1 MTNNEI
7 STGTNQTQKTS
18 RQLVSELN
26 VIDDIFFHKMVE
38 NSEVCQEILRIIL
51 EDDGLEVIEH
61 HPQDSLKNLQG
72 RSVFL
77 DVRCRDSAG
86 KYYEVEVQKANDD
99 DHQRRV
105 RYNGSLLTSATTK
118 VGTDFIEVPD
128 VTIIFISRFDLFRE
142 KRTIY
147 HVKRCLEETGTFVE
161 NGFHEI
167 YVNTKI
173 NDGSDIAE
181 LMSFFEDSTGYHDKF
196 PNLSNRVRLFKVT
209 EEGVTYM
216 SSVIENY
223 ISDVKEESRRE
234 GRKEGRK
241 EGRREGSYTSVQ
253 KLVANRA
260 AATEKKACEMLSV
273 DYDAFLKWKN
283 EQPLDIEQ

>member
-1 MTNNEI
+1 M
-7 STGTNQTQKTS
+7 
-18 RQLVSELN
+18 
-26 VIDDIFFHKMVE
+26 
-38 NSEVCQEILRIIL
+38 
-51 EDDGLEVIEH
+51 
-61 HPQDSLKNLQG
+61 
-72 RSVFL
+72 
-77 DVRCRDSAG
+77 
-86 KYYEVEVQKANDD
+86 
-99 DHQRRV
+99 
-105 RYNGSLLTSATTK
+105 
-118 VGTDFIEVPD
+118 
-128 VTIIFISRFDLFRE
+128 
-142 KRTIY
+142 
-147 HVKRCLEETGTFVE
+147 E

-181 LMSFFEDSTGYHDKF
+181 LMGFFEDSTGYHDKF

-234 GRKEGRK
+234 G
-241 EGRREGSYTSVQ
+241 SYTSVQ

-283 EQPLDIEQ
+283 EQ

>member
-7 STGTNQTQKTS
+7 SAGTNQTQKTS

-38 NSEVCQEILRIIL
+38 DSEVCQEILRIIL

-86 KYYEVEVQKANDD
+86 KYYEIEVQKANDD

-118 VGTDFIEVPD
+118 VGTDFI
-128 VTIIFISRFDLFRE
+128 R
-142 KRTIY
+142 
-147 HVKRCLEETGTFVE
+147 
-161 NGFHEI
+161 
-167 YVNTKI
+167 
-173 NDGSDIAE
+173 
-181 LMSFFEDSTGYHDKF
+181 STGCNNNIHFKIRPVQGKKDDIPCKEMSGRDR
-196 PNLSNRVRLFKVT
+196 NLCGKRIPRNLCQH
-209 EEGVTYM
+209 
-216 SSVIENY
+216 EN
-223 ISDVKEESRRE
+223 
-234 GRKEGRK
+234 
-241 EGRREGSYTSVQ
+241 Q
-253 KLVANRA
+253 
-260 AATEKKACEMLSV
+260 
-273 DYDAFLKWKN
+273 
-283 EQPLDIEQ
+283 